1 MTDVQ
6 MVVIHRSRRNI
17 ELLLLLFA
25 LGIGFSAYLITGLNL
40 YGELPTN
47 WLAAAGVWVILG
59 AACHA
64 FTRWRIPYA
73 DPVLLPCVF
82 LLNGIGLALIFRLD
96 QTSTPP
102 ANDVVTQLGWTGL
115 GVIGFIAFLIIFRDH
130 RPLQRYTYTLALLGV
145 VLLLMPLLPGI
156 GREINGSRIWIGIG
170 PFSFQPAEIAK
181 LVLTTAFASY
191 LVERREVLALAGRRV
206 LGIDLPRARDL
217 GPILIVWAGCLLVLL
232 AQRDLGTS
240 MLFFGMFVMM
250 LYVATERPGWPL
262 LGLGMAVLGGLVMFV
277 LIKVFKVG
285 FFDHVLVRLSSWLDP
300 FSDYDKNYQVIQGQF
315 GMAWGGLLGR
325 GLGEGRP
332 GLTPLAKSDFIATV
346 VGEELGVAGLM
357 AVILLYGII
366 IARGLRTALIG
377 KEAFGKLLAAGL
389 SFTFALQVFAIIGGV
404 TRLLP
409 LTGLTTPFMSQGG
422 SSLVS
427 NWVLVALLMVVSH
440 QFRKPVTTAVGVD
453 PDSESTQLIP
463 AVESR
468 SGLFGRSSRRDAHR
482 ESAHRDGAEV
492 GAR

>member
-1 MTDVQ
+1 MSSTQ
-6 MVVIHRSRRNI
+6 MVVVHRSRRNI
-17 ELLLLLFA
+17 ELLLLVFA
-25 LGIGFSAYLITGLNL
+25 LGIGFAAYVVTSLNL
-40 YGELPTN
+40 YGELPEN
-47 WLAAAGVWVILG
+47 WPVKAGLWLG
-59 AACHA
+59 LGIACHA
-64 FTRWRIPYA
+64 AIRWRIPYA

-96 QTSTPP
+96 QAATPP
-102 ANDVVTQLGWTGL
+102 SNDVVTQFGWTGL
-115 GVIGFIAFLIIFRDH
+115 GVVGFIAFMIIFGDH
-130 RPLQRYTYTLALLGV
+130 RPLQRFTYTLGLTGL
-145 VLLLMPLLPGI
+145 VLLLLPLMPGI
-156 GREINGSRIWIGIG
+156 GREINGSQIWVGIG

-181 LVLTTAFASY
+181 IVLTTAFASY

-217 GPILIVWAGCLLVLL
+217 GPILIVWAASLLVLL

-262 LGLGMAVLGGLVMFV
+262 LGVAMAIIGGLVMFL
-277 LIKVFKVG
+277 LITVAKVG
-285 FFDHVLVRLSSWLDP
+285 FFNHVLVRLSSWLDP
-300 FSDYDKNYQVIQGQF
+300 FSDYDRNFQIIQGQF

-332 GLTPLAKSDFIATV
+332 GLTPLPKSDFIATV

-357 AVILLYGII
+357 AVVLLYGII
-366 IARGLRTALIG
+366 VARGLRTALIG

-389 SFTFALQVFAIIGGV
+389 SFTFALQVFTIIGGV

-427 NWVLVALLMVVSH
+427 NWVLVSILMVISH
-440 QFRKPVTTAVGVD
+440 QFRKPVATAVEVD
-453 PDSESTQLIP
+453 PDAEATQLIP
-463 AVESR
+463 TTNESR
-468 SGLFGRSSRRDAHR
+468 GLFGRRRRRQEA
-482 ESAHRDGAEV
+482 GA
-492 GAR
+492 